1 MSENQHNFVKVLVLY
16 SIFECFLIKLF
27 NFNKT
32 QNVKFPF
39 VTVNF
44 NGSIETFRC
53 YEGKYCCKT
62 HTQNRNT
69 HTMRTTLRE
78 KLCTK
83 CTTACVMKDCET
95 QTYSHFIFNCAPLHT
110 ISSIDTSYI
119 SYIYIGNTDIN
130 YAVWEN
136 GKYRE
141 EFIKIKTITHF
152 IPRPIRLFFVVVVA
166 TFCYSLNTLY

>member
-95 QTYSHFIFNCAPLHT
+95 QTYSHFIFSCAPLHT

-119 SYIYIGNTDIN
+119 SYIYRQHR
-130 YAVWEN
+130 YKLCSV
-136 GKYRE
+136 RE
-141 EFIKIKTITHF
+141 RK
-152 IPRPIRLFFVVVVA
+152 IPRRVYQNENYYTFHSTTHSSFFCCCCCYFLLFA
-166 TFCYSLNTLY
+166 